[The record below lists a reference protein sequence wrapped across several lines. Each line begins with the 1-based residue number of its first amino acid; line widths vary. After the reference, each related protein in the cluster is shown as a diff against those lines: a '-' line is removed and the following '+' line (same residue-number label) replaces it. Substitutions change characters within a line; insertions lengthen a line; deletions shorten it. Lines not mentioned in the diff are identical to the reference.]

1 MSRIKITDVSKSFGD
16 TQALSHVSLQFEE
29 HTIYGL
35 LGRNGAGKS
44 TLLNIINNRLF
55 ADSGTVTLDGNTL
68 TENTAALSLCFLSNE
83 NNLYPESMKVKG
95 VLKWSQEFYPGFDM
109 EYAMQLCEMF
119 KLPVKKKIKS
129 LSTGYQSIFKN
140 VVALSVNVPFVFLD
154 EPTLG
159 LDAFHRELFYRVLI
173 EKYASAPFTAV
184 ISTHL
189 IEEAANI
196 IEQVVVIRQGR
207 IIRNESLESLLESGY
222 CISGPKSAMNAYL
235 SGKEV
240 IGMDTLGGLMS
251 AYVAGAP
258 DSRIPDSL
266 KVKRMDLQKLFIWL
280 TDANEP
286 CAPVSARTEN

>member
-1 MSRIKITDVSKSFGD
+1 MSIIEITDVSKSFKD
-16 TQALSHVSLQFEE
+16 TQALSHVSLSLKE

-68 TENTAALSLCFLSNE
+68 TENTAALSQCFLSNE
-83 NNLYPESMKVKG
+83 NNLYPEGMKVKSA
-95 VLKWSQEFYPGFDM
+95 LKWSREFYPGFDM
-109 EYAMQLCEMF
+109 EYAMKLCGMF
-119 KLPVKKKIKS
+119 NLPVNKKIKS

-154 EPTLG
+154 EPVLG
-159 LDAFHRELFYRVLI
+159 LDAFHRDLFYRILI
-173 EKYASAPFTAV
+173 EKYASQPFTAV

-196 IEQVVVIRQGR
+196 IEQVIVIRQGQ
-207 IIRNESLESLLESGY
+207 IIRNEALESLLESGY
-222 CISGPKSAMNAYL
+222 CISGPAAQIDAYI

-240 IGMDTLGGLMS
+240 IGVDTLGGLKS
-251 AYVAGAP
+251 AYIAGRP

-266 KVKRMDLQKLFIWL
+266 EVSRMDLQKLFIRL
-280 TDANEP
+280 TEANESGV
-286 CAPVSARTEN
+286 AVSAKIQN